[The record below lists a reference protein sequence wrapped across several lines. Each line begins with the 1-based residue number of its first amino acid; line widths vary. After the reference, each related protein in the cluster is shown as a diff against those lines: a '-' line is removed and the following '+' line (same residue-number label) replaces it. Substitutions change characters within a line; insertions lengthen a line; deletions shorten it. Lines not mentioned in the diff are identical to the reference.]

1 MRATRAQSSSDKD
14 FYNKSAF
21 LFPELDFLK
30 HVVTYSQAF
39 SGRLRC
45 VIVSSISVV
54 CSWQY
59 GVRVPLCP
67 SGRVRLLLISVRRSA
82 FTAA

>member
-14 FYNKSAF
+14 FYYKSAF

-54 CSWQY
+54 
-59 GVRVPLCP
+59 
-67 SGRVRLLLISVRRSA
+67 
-82 FTAA
+82 